1 MLNPQ
6 ISRREFLKLAS
17 AGSLAFALR
26 DLRFV
31 GRALET
37 AVPRQG
43 RITWSG
49 LPLYDAPTF
58 QANQIHHFGA
68 DKVVEISG
76 VEEKGQN
83 GYGNPYNTLWYRVE
97 NGYTYSGGVQP
108 VETRYQ
114 RPVFTLPEKGQLGEI
129 TVPFCDTKKEPYTY
143 AERGYRIYYGST
155 HWVRRVIVQRD
166 EKSIWYEIY
175 DFHLKR
181 SYYVPSHDMRLVP
194 ADELTTLSVEVP
206 DDQKRIVVDLSTQ
219 LVTAFE
225 GEKLVFSE
233 RCASGVRGTETP
245 KGEFRTYHKGPS
257 VHMTNEGDA
266 VEEEGI
272 YSLPGV
278 PWCTFFT
285 GAGNAFHGA
294 YWHND
299 YGQPRSHGCVNLP
312 SEAAKFLYRWSK
324 PAVPADTNYLHLPG
338 EGTIVQIF

>member
-6 ISRREFLKLAS
+6 ISRREFLKLVS
-17 AGSLAFALR
+17 AGSLALALG
-26 DLRFV
+26 DLRLD
-31 GRALET
+31 RALAST
-37 AVPRQG
+37 AIKQG

-49 LPLYDAPTF
+49 IPLYDAPAF
-58 QANQIHHFGA
+58 QANKIHLFGA
-68 DKVVEISG
+68 DKVIEISG
-76 VEEKGQN
+76 IQEN
-83 GYGNPYNTLWYRVE
+83 GEAGNPYNSVWYRVD
-97 NGYTYSGGVQP
+97 NGYTYSGWIQP
-108 VETRYQ
+108 VETNYQ
-114 RPVFTLPEKGQLGEI
+114 KPFFTLPEKGQVGEI
-129 TVPFCDTKKEPYTY
+129 TVPYCDTKKEPYVY

-155 HWVRRVIVQRD
+155 HWVKKVIVQRD
-166 EKSIWYEIY
+166 EKSIWYQIY

-181 SYYVPSHDMRLVP
+181 NYYVPSHDMRLVP
-194 ADELTTLSVEVP
+194 NEEFSTLSPEVP
-206 DDQKRIVVDLSTQ
+206 DQEKKIVVDLSTQ

-225 GEKLVFSE
+225 GEKLVFSQ

-266 VEEEGI
+266 VESEDV

-278 PWCTFFT
+278 PWCSFFT

-299 YGQPRSHGCVNLP
+299 YGRPRSHGCVNLP

-324 PAVPADTNYLHLPG
+324 PNVPADTDYIHLPG
-338 EGTIVQIF
+338 EGTMVQIF